1 MKKGIFRTICSFTVA
16 TAMVLTATACSSSQS
31 TEPQQSQGEEQQQ
44 SAEGEQFKIGVL
56 QLMEHDAL
64 DNARN
69 GFIDALAEGGYVDG
83 EKIVIDVQNAQG
95 DQSNLKTMSQKFVND
110 KEDLI
115 LAIAT
120 PAAQSIAAETQ
131 EIPILATAITDY
143 PEAGLVESNEAPNV
157 NLSGTSD
164 RTPVQEQFALLKQIL
179 PDVQKVG
186 IMYNSSEANS
196 EIQARSAIE
205 ACEELGLTYQ
215 EGTVT
220 NVNDI
225 QQVVQ
230 SIVGD
235 VDALYIP
242 TDNTFASAIPLVV
255 SITDVEKVPVIC
267 GENGMVKGG
276 GLATVGI
283 DYYKLGQQTGKM
295 AIRVLEGEDVS
306 KMPVEFPAST
316 EVCINLDTAEK
327 IGVTIPQ
334 EIIDSAAIIIKDG
347 AVAE

>member
-1 MKKGIFRTICSFTVA
+1 MKRKIFKKICSFAMATTMIFTVA
-16 TAMVLTATACSSSQS
+16 ACSSQP
-31 TEPQQSQGEEQQQ
+31 TEPAENQEVGEEQT
-44 SAEGEQFKIGVL
+44 AEGEQFKIGIL

-69 GFIDALAEGGYVDG
+69 GFLDALEEGGYAEG
-83 EKIVIDVQNAQG
+83 EKIVVDVQNAQG

-120 PAAQSIAAETQ
+120 PAAQSVAAETQ

-164 RTPVQEQFALLKQIL
+164 RTPVKEQFALLKQIL
-179 PDVQKVG
+179 PDVKKVG

-205 ACEELGLTYQ
+205 ACEDLGLEYQ

-230 SIVGD
+230 SIVGE

-267 GENGMVKGG
+267 DENGMVKGG

-306 KMPVEFPAST
+306 KMPVEFPDST

-334 EIIDSAAIIIKDG
+334 DIIDNAAIIIKDG
-347 AVAE
+347 NVAE

>member
-1 MKKGIFRTICSFTVA
+1 MKRKIFKKICSFAMATTMIFTVA
-16 TAMVLTATACSSSQS
+16 ACSSQP
-31 TEPQQSQGEEQQQ
+31 TEPAENQEVGEEQT
-44 SAEGEQFKIGVL
+44 AEGEQFKIGIL

-69 GFIDALAEGGYVDG
+69 GFLDALEEGGYAEG
-83 EKIVIDVQNAQG
+83 EKIVVDVQNAQG

-120 PAAQSIAAETQ
+120 PAAQSVAAETQ

-164 RTPVQEQFALLKQIL
+164 RTPVKEQFALLKQIL
-179 PDVQKVG
+179 PDVKKVG

-205 ACEELGLTYQ
+205 ACEDLGLEYQ

-230 SIVGD
+230 SIVGE

-306 KMPVEFPAST
+306 KMPVEFPDST

-334 EIIDSAAIIIKDG
+334 DIIDNAAIIIKDG
-347 AVAE
+347 NVAE

>member
-16 TAMVLTATACSSSQS
+16 TAMVLAATACSSQS
-31 TEPQQSQGEEQQQ
+31 TEPQEEEQQQ
-44 SAEGEQFKIGVL
+44 QQSADGEQLKIGIL

-64 DNARN
+64 DNARK
-69 GFIDALAEGGYVDG
+69 GFVDVLAEGGYVDG

-143 PEAGLVESNEAPNV
+143 PEAGLVASNEEPNV

-164 RTPVQEQFALLKQIL
+164 RTPVKEQFALLKQIL
-179 PDVQKVG
+179 PDVKKVG

-205 ACEELGLTYQ
+205 AYQ

-242 TDNTFASAIPLVV
+242 TDNTFASAIPLVA

-295 AIRVLEGEDVS
+295 AIRVLEGEDIS
-306 KMPVEFPAST
+306 KMPVEFPDTT

-327 IGVTIPQ
+327 IGITIPQ
-334 EIIDSAAIIIKDG
+334 EIIDECLLLIG
-347 AVAE
+347 